1 MKTSNQKNPEE
12 LIRKFFDDELSP
24 EEEIKALHLFAED
37 SELRSMLKFE
47 RFLGESLSVKEPDIQ
62 SFSVPDNFSDDVM
75 SRIYQLE
82 NESAT
87 VESVSYLELLK
98 ERVSSWFQPRE
109 FSLQPA
115 FVYALPIVLLAGFLF
130 LMDIPAESETVTET
144 TSEMEFA
151 SADDVEEKVWIRFVY
166 IDESAEQLAV
176 AGNFSDWEPIE
187 MDSQM
192 MGGKKVWTG
201 LVPVERGEHHYMFVK
216 NGEEWVTDPLAD
228 MQRDDGFGNK
238 NAVIYL

>member
-1 MKTSNQKNPEE
+1 MKTSNHFNPEE

-24 EEEIKALHLFAED
+24 EEEIEALHLFAED
-37 SELRSMLKFE
+37 SKLRSMLKFE

-75 SRIYQLE
+75 SQIYQLE

-115 FVYALPIVLLAGFLF
+115 FVYALPIVLLSGFLF
-130 LMDIPAESETVTET
+130 LMDMPEESETVTET

-166 IDESAEQLAV
+166 IDESADQLAV

-192 MGGKKVWTG
+192 MDGKQVWTG

-216 NGEEWVTDPLAD
+216 DGEEWVTDPLAD

>member
-1 MKTSNQKNPEE
+1 MNTSNHKNPEE
-12 LIRKFFDDELSP
+12 LLRKFFDDELSP
-24 EEEIKALHLFAED
+24 EEEKDALYLIAED
-37 SELRSMLKFE
+37 HELRSMLKFE
-47 RFLGESLSVKEPDIQ
+47 RFLGESLSTAEPDIQ

-75 SRIYQLE
+75 SQIHQMER
-82 NESAT
+82 ESVT
-87 VESVSYLELLK
+87 EESVSYIDLLK
-98 ERVSSWFQPRE
+98 QTVSSWFQPRQ

-115 FVYALPIVLLAGFLF
+115 FVYALPVVLLAGFLF
-130 LMDIPAESETVTET
+130 LMDPLQSSEPVTDT
-144 TSEMEFA
+144 TSEMEFIA
-151 SADDVEEKVWIRFVY
+151 ADDREEKVWIRFVY

-187 MDSQM
+187 MDSQVM
-192 MGGKKVWTG
+192 DGKQVWTG

>member
-192 MGGKKVWTG
+192 MDGKKVWTG

>member
-1 MKTSNQKNPEE
+1 MKTSKHKNPEE

-24 EEEIKALHLFAED
+24 EEEVKALHLFAED

-75 SRIYQLE
+75 SQIYQLE

-130 LMDIPAESETVTET
+130 LMDTPAESETVTET

-192 MGGKKVWTG
+192 MDGKKVWTG